1 MSAMA
6 SLTPGISVGNGPGKC
21 LSALFSGVPTIWFA
35 PDAHQGTILAV
46 NRVLVRACN
55 SWNCG
60 QRLLAAFLR
69 GAFIVGARGRIGS
82 DDQEVF
88 AGIQALMASLWLHAR
103 RSTTLSHRCVERW
116 TGRWSFFCKNVLPKV
131 RQVADRA

>member
-1 MSAMA
+1 M
-6 SLTPGISVGNGPGKC
+6 V
-21 LSALFSGVPTIWFA
+21 W

-69 GAFIVGARGRIGS
+69 GAFIVGAS
-82 DDQEVF
+82 NDQEVF

-131 RQVADRA
+131 RQVAD